1 MADYYVYPSDKVRVW
16 CMNCSK
22 WGPLEVPDRC
32 PACTVKREGVRD
44 QAEPQA
50 VTQLEDPAEPG
61 WQAKH
66 SKPAWVVKEVK
77 DG

>member
-1 MADYYVYPSDKVRVW
+1 MAEERFVQFSYRCLGCLGLFEVRF
-16 CMNCSK
+16 K
-22 WGPLEVPDRC
+22 IPDRC
-32 PACTVKREGVRD
+32 PACEVKREGILD
-44 QAEPQA
+44 QAEHQA

-77 DG
+77 GG